1 MSCKLKFVK
10 TVIDRNG
17 KAWNLY
23 LDKADVE
30 FLEKMRKQRQESFGK
45 VAIDGE
51 IIEMYDI
58 WKEKEGKNANSQR
71 CMS

>member
-17 KAWNLY
+17 KTWNLY

-30 FLEKMRKQRQESFGK
+30 YLENMRKKMHESSEK
-45 VAIDGE
+45 VTIDE
-51 IIEMYDI
+51 VMLKRFNIR
-58 WKEKEGKNANSQR
+58 KEKNANS
-71 CMS
+71 